1 MAPHVEFLVGT
12 RRDGGRDYRRRRE
25 QLAGCSGRSNAGLHQ
40 RRLVAAQLA
49 SAAGERTGEVD
60 IERHPAN
67 RRRDGAVDRD
77 ATNQGIRSF

>member
-25 QLAGCSGRSNAGLHQ
+25 QLAGCSCRSNARVRE
-40 RRLVAAQLA
+40 RRFAGRQLA
-49 SAAGERTGEVD
+49 AAADERTGEVD